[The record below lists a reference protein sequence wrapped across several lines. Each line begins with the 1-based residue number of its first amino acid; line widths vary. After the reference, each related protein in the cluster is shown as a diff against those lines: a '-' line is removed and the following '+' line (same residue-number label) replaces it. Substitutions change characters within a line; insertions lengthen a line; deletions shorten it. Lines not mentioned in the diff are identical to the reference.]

1 MRGFELINKLFQQI
15 TLQDWLKVQKRLS
28 NRHNYHYHKSELID
42 LDINAKIIDCVQVI
56 NENNFNVIALAT
68 NERSQLQGL
77 ISTHDVMTFLVN
89 NYKGEIDFFQ
99 NKFSKLENTSNISHF
114 SKNQNMVRAEHTDT
128 LFEVLQKLRENRV
141 SMITIE
147 RTFFSTT
154 T

>member
-1 MRGFELINKLFQQI
+1 M
-15 TLQDWLKVQKRLS
+15 DS
-28 NRHNYHYHKSELID
+28 
-42 LDINAKIIDCVQVI
+42 VQVI

-89 NYKGEIDFFQ
+89 NYKGEIGFFQ
-99 NKFSKLENTSNISHF
+99 NKFSRLENTSDISHF
-114 SKNQNMVRAEHTDT
+114 SENQNMVRAAHTDT

-147 RTFFSTT
+147 RSFFSVKA
-154 T
+154 